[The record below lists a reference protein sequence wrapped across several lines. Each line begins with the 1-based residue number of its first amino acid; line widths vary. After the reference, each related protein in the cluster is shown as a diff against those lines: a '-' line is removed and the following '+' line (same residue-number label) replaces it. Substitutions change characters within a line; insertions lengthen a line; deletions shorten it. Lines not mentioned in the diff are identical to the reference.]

1 MELIKRSSSDINNK
15 NIENATN
22 SEALSADI
30 ALRIDTLDNME
41 EKRSKLQRYWIS
53 FIDMAKLLLH
63 LISPEGEEVEIFSLK
78 LFVT

>member
-1 MELIKRSSSDINNK
+1 MELINRSSSDINNK
-15 NIENATN
+15 NIENTTN
-22 SEALSADI
+22 SEALSADN
-30 ALRIDTLDNME
+30 ALRIDTVDNME

-53 FIDMAKLLLH
+53 FIDMEKLLLD